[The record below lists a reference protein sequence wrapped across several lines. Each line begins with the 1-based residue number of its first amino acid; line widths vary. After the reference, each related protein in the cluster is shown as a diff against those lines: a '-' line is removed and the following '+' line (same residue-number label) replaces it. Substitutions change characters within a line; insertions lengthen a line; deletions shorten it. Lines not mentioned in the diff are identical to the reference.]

1 MLSPLR
7 VINSVRRPHGWKPV
21 KDVKRGLT
29 LKGSTPSQNGIFG
42 ESNVSIRVDVAV
54 CGVKLKSIW
63 ARRLFV
69 QPKFIYFRS
78 NIGALKKSHGPEFPK
93 HDHCSGLTSHRKAE
107 AF

>member
-1 MLSPLR
+1 MEACQR
-7 VINSVRRPHGWKPV
+7 CETWIDTEVINPLP
-21 KDVKRGLT
+21 KRH
-29 LKGSTPSQNGIFG
+29 FG

-69 QPKFIYFRS
+69 QPTFIYFGS
-78 NIGALKKSHGPEFPK
+78 NIGALRKSHGPEFPK